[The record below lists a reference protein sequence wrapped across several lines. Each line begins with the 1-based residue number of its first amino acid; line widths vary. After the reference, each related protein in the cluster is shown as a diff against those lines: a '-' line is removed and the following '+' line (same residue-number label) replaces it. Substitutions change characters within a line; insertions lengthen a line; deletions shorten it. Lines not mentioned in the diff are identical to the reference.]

1 MDRKALMYK
10 VYKEKYK
17 QAVQDNE
24 QLYEALSTAIDTIE
38 QLKSLVYEQQKIIYE
53 QQYNINNSQNQK

>member
-53 QQYNINNSQNQK
+53 Q

>member
-17 QAVQDNE
+17 QALQDNE

-53 QQYNINNSQNQK
+53 QQYNINNSQS

>member
-53 QQYNINNSQNQK
+53 QQYNINNSQS

>member
-38 QLKSLVYEQQKIIYE
+38 QLNSLVYEQQKIIYE
-53 QQYNINNSQNQK
+53 QQYNINNSQS

>member
-24 QLYEALSTAIDTIE
+24 QLYEALSTAINTIE

-53 QQYNINNSQNQK
+53 QQYNINNSQS